1 MFTFNFSGWLC
12 SSPTHAGGLFAI
24 DRRYFEELGYYDDGL
39 EVWGGE
45 QYELSFKIWQC
56 GGKIKWVPCSRV
68 GHVYRGPRPPGFSV
82 PDKCKSRNQDPYV
95 IDKVLKVT
103 RICILFNF
111 SVAFTCKHLFQN
123 HKRVIEVWWEPK
135 HREFYYIRQ
144 PVARYLDHGDISK
157 QLAFKQNHKC
167 KSFDWFMK
175 HVALDMLTRFPELPP
190 NVAWGAVKNVGTQTC
205 LDSMNHGP
213 GGNLALS
220 GCHGGTNQV
229 GICSL

>member
-1 MFTFNFSGWLC
+1 MILGDMSVSFNFSEWRG

-24 DRRYFEELGYYDDGL
+24 DRKYFEELGYYDDGL

-103 RICILFNF
+103 PICI
-111 SVAFTCKHLFQN
+111 S
-123 HKRVIEVWWEPK
+123 
-135 HREFYYIRQ
+135 
-144 PVARYLDHGDISK
+144 
-157 QLAFKQNHKC
+157 
-167 KSFDWFMK
+167 
-175 HVALDMLTRFPELPP
+175 
-190 NVAWGAVKNVGTQTC
+190 GAVAQRFLRFSRTPQ
-205 LDSMNHGP
+205 
-213 GGNLALS
+213 
-220 GCHGGTNQV
+220 NQAETEMK
-229 GICSL
+229 GMARMC